1 MRHIL
6 PILALALAGCATGF
20 ATRPYHAATD
30 SGELPGILYY
40 PPRLTRV
47 TYTYTVLT
55 GQDGSLQ
62 GSTAEGSCRAVVQKE
77 ELQVLPDYAHPHV
90 FLNTS
95 SPLSTGKVGVSLSQG
110 MITSVNVE
118 NTPPVAGLATPTGT
132 IVSTAITTLSAMPGK
147 ADSTPQALPACNAGP
162 AITAITAL

>member
-20 ATRPYHAATD
+20 ATRPYNATTD
-30 SGELPGILYY
+30 TGKLPGILYY

-47 TYTYTVLT
+47 TYAYTVLT

-62 GSTAEGSCRAVVQKE
+62 GSTSEGTCRTVVQKE
-77 ELQVLPDYAHPHV
+77 ELQVLPDYAHPHI

-95 SPLSTGKVGVSLSQG
+95 SPLSTGKVGISLSQG

-132 IVSTAITTLSAMPGK
+132 IVSAAITRLAATAGK
-147 ADSTPQALPACNAGP
+147 TGNATQALPACNAGP
-162 AITAITAL
+162 VITAITAL